1 MSKKPSS
8 TDTMLAQLIIKTY
21 CPDTIQDVHEIVHT
35 LFVSILE
42 QMEENEID
50 RFIAGSPGNYKN
62 GHTTRILR
70 SIYGELHLSLPRDRF
85 SCYESR
91 LFPKHIRTLPEITHT
106 VKRLNQ
112 LGFSHRNISLILAEL
127 YHCHLSYQAISDI
140 LRSSSSV

>member
-62 GHTTRILR
+62 GHITRILR

-91 LFPKHIRTLPEITHT
+91 LFPKHIRTLPLPFVLSGNIRYTEVFLFCLIF
-106 VKRLNQ
+106 
-112 LGFSHRNISLILAEL
+112 LGLIYLFL
-127 YHCHLSYQAISDI
+127 FLVHSP
-140 LRSSSSV
+140 RKT